1 VFLAKGDPLRQPPR
15 QKHPHQPQPGTCRA
29 ARPTCPSRHVRPSFH
44 FNAIHCSA
52 SMMLWT
58 GPMLALPPACR
69 PLDSRH
75 SCQTTLRLA
84 PLCRPCQSLPVP
96 AILCPGCSLC
106 CRGGGLCHVSPW
118 PCKPSLLVTPGCPL
132 YPLRRTH
139 GRMLPNCSYSSLAAP
154 RPGLA
159 LDSFLPTLYCPPSFH
174 PPSPMSEYPSCFTRD
189 QHPLAPLAP
198 LAPCLPIHFSPF
210 AYVTSACAC
219 SAR

>member
-1 VFLAKGDPLRQPPR
+1 VNGWSVFLAKGDPLRQPPR
-15 QKHPHQPQPGTCRA
+15 QNRPGHPLARA
-29 ARPTCPSRHVRPSFH
+29 RLDTSVHPSFH
-44 FNAIHCSA
+44 FNAIHCSSHDTLVWPYA
-52 SMMLWT
+52 GPAPAVPPVRFTARLPDDVPT
-58 GPMLALPPACR
+58 G
-69 PLDSRH
+69 
-75 SCQTTLRLA
+75 
-84 PLCRPCQSLPVP
+84 PCQSLPVP

-189 QHPLAPLAP
+189 QHPLASLAP

-210 AYVTSACAC
+210 AYVTFACAC
-219 SAR
+219 PAR